1 VPPSR
6 LSLGEN
12 IVTTKLQVDNLTQ
25 GLNDSDLE
33 ALFAPYGTVQS
44 AHIIM
49 DQDTGRSKGIGFV
62 EMATS
67 DQAQAAIAALNGKDS
82 NGKTLAVTES
92 LPHEDLGIIL
102 VAASTK

>member
-1 VPPSR
+1 
-6 LSLGEN
+6 
-12 IVTTKLQVDNLTQ
+12 VTTKLHVDNLTH

-33 ALFAPYGTVQS
+33 ALFAPHGTVQS

-67 DQAQAAIAALNGKDS
+67 DQAQAAIAALNGKDR

-92 LPHEDLGIIL
+92 PPQEDLGIIL
-102 VAASTK
+102 VAASAK